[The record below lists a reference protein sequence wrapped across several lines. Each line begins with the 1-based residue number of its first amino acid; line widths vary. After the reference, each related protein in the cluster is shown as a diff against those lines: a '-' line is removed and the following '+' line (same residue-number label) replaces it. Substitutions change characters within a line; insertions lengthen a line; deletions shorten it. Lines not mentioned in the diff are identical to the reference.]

1 MKKYL
6 VFIFCVG
13 IFVVQCHK
21 KQPEPND
28 IIARIADRSISRN
41 EFIRRA
47 EYTIRPVYCRGDNII
62 HKKIVLNSL
71 IAEKLLALEAG
82 NHHALA
88 DNENFKAYIQGRKEQ
103 AMRKV
108 LFDQKAYK
116 KVRLSAEQ
124 INNLFNVAG
133 RKYHVEYF
141 NIPDSSTADQI
152 GTELEKHPESFKA
165 IFGKYYDSDLPVR
178 EVAWSD
184 YEDERIEEA
193 LFTKPVENGSVI
205 GPLEVERNQF
215 LFMRVNGWTDTKVLT
230 ESDIRKRLDQVKEW
244 LTLREASRLWDRFVA
259 RVMRGKQLLFKEDTF
274 YQLTEIYADLYHFKE
289 EDRNE
294 MFNNQFWNRPGQT
307 TDSKLIEQAMK
318 REEALRTAP
327 FFTIDGQQ
335 YTVQDFRRLLA
346 SHPLVFRKRRF
357 SRSEFP
363 EQFKLAVVDLIR
375 DQYLNKS
382 AKTNGYDKHPWVKQ
396 TELMWSDAVLG
407 QYQRNTY
414 LDSIGKK
421 EAFIGNF
428 MQVVRDDLNPYIR
441 SLQQKYSEFI
451 EIDAELLKQIQLT
464 RVDMM
469 AIQKWEPYPIVV
481 PQFPVVTDEHRL
493 DYGREM
499 FGP

>member
-6 VFIFCVG
+6 ITIFCVG
-13 IFVVQCHK
+13 MLVVHCQK
-21 KQPEPND
+21 KQPD
-28 IIARIADRSISRN
+28 SGTIMARVGDRSITRN

-47 EYTIRPVYCRGDNII
+47 EYTIRPVYCKGDNII

-71 IAEKLLALEAG
+71 IAEKLLAFEAEEH
-82 NHHALA
+82 NALA
-88 DNENFKAYIQGRKEQ
+88 DNENFKAYIRGRKEQ

-108 LFDQKAYK
+108 LFDQEAYR
-116 KVRLSAEQ
+116 KVRLSDNQ
-124 INNLFNVAG
+124 INNLFSVAG
-133 RKYHVEYF
+133 RKYNIEYF
-141 NIPDSSTADQI
+141 NIPDSSTANKI
-152 GTELEKHPESFKA
+152 GAELENHPEAFKA
-165 IFGKYYDSDLPVR
+165 IFQKYYDSDMPVR

-184 YEDERIEEA
+184 YENERIEEA
-193 LFTKPVENGSVI
+193 LFTKPIENGTVI

-215 LFMRVNGWTDTKVLT
+215 MFMRVNGWTDTRAFT
-230 ESDIRKRLDQVKEW
+230 EPDVKKRLERVKEK
-244 LTLREASRLWDRFVA
+244 LTLREASTLWDRYVA
-259 RVMRGKQLLFKEDTF
+259 RVMKGKRVVFNEDTF
-274 YQLTEIYADLYHFKE
+274 FKLAEIYADLYHFE
-289 EDRNE
+289 ENEQNE
-294 MFNNQFWNRPGQT
+294 MFNNQFWNRSGGI
-307 TDSKLIEQAMK
+307 TDTEIMDAMK
-318 REEALRTAP
+318 REQALKTAP
-327 FFTIDGQQ
+327 FFNLDGQQ
-335 YTVQDFRRLLA
+335 FTVQDFRRMLA

-375 DQYLNKS
+375 DQYLNK
-382 AKTNGYDKHPWVKQ
+382 AAEKKGLDKHQWVRQ
-396 TELMWSDAVLG
+396 TGVMWSDAILA
-407 QYQRNTY
+407 QYRRNTY

-428 MQVVRDDLNPYIR
+428 MKVVRDDLDPYVR
-441 SLQQKYSEFI
+441 SLQQKYSELI
-451 EIDAELLKQIQLT
+451 EIDTEILKQIQLT

>member
-1 MKKYL
+1 MKKYFI
-6 VFIFCVG
+6 FIFCIG
-13 IFVVQCHK
+13 ILTVQCHK
-21 KQPEPND
+21 KQPESNT
-28 IIARIADRSISRN
+28 IIARIADRPILYN

-47 EYTIRPVYCRGDNII
+47 EYTIRPVYCRGNNII

-71 IAEKLLALEAG
+71 IAEKLLALEAE
-82 NHHALA
+82 NHHALE

-108 LFDQKAYK
+108 LFDQKAYQ
-116 KVRLSAEQ
+116 KVRLKTEE
-124 INNLFNVAG
+124 INDLFNVSG
-133 RKYHVEYF
+133 RKYHVQYF
-141 NIPDSSTADQI
+141 NIPDSTVAEQI
-152 GTELEKHPESFKA
+152 EAELENHPEAFKS
-165 IFGKYYDSDLPVR
+165 IFEKYYDSDLPVR

-184 YEDERIEEA
+184 YEDERIEEV
-193 LFTKPVENGSVI
+193 LFSKPVENGSVF

-215 LFMRVNGWTDTKVLT
+215 LFMRVNGWTDTKVLA
-230 ESDIRKRLDQVKEW
+230 ESDIRERLDQVKER
-244 LTLREASRLWDRFVA
+244 LTLREASRIWDRFVA
-259 RVMRGKQLLFKEDTF
+259 RVMKGKQLLFKEDTF
-274 YQLTEIYADLYHFKE
+274 YRLTEIYADLYHFKE

-294 MFNNQFWNRPGQT
+294 MFNNQFWNRPGQD
-307 TDSKLIEQAMK
+307 TDSELIEQAMK
-318 REEALRTAP
+318 REEALWTAP
-327 FFTIDGQQ
+327 FFTIDGRQ
-335 YTVQDFRRLLA
+335 YSVHDFRRMLA

-375 DQYLNKS
+375 DQYLNKT
-382 AKTNGYDKHPWVKQ
+382 AEKNGLDKNPWVKQ
-396 TELMWSDAVLG
+396 TVLMWSDAVLG

-428 MQVVRDDLNPYIR
+428 MQVVREDLNPYIR
-441 SLQQKYSEFI
+441 SLQQKYSDRI

-481 PQFPVVTDEHRL
+481 PQFPVVTDEHRM
-493 DYGREM
+493 DYGRDM
-499 FGP
+499 ASP